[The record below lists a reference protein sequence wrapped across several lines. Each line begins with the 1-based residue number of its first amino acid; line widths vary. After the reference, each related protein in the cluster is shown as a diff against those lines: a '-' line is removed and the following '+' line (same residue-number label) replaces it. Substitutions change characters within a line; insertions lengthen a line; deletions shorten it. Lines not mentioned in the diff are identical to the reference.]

1 MSADMEAVIC
11 PVCTGSGRQHDGS
24 PGSSQRTCTACHG
37 KGALTSTES
46 PLWWRRIY
54 PGYYETYVAADFER
68 GGETFRGPV
77 RLVVRHIPEWPRVYQ
92 WANEAWLMTAEEY
105 GGPEQIIHADDGP
118 EPRRYDAMEAAVNA
132 ALAGWSYDRQLGWC
146 LRA

>member
-1 MSADMEAVIC
+1 MSTDMEAVIC
-11 PVCTGSGRQHDGS
+11 PVCTGSGRQRDGS
-24 PGSSQRTCTACHG
+24 PGSSRRNCPACNG
-37 KGALTSTES
+37 VGALTQTAS
-46 PLWWRRIY
+46 PEWRRVY
-54 PGYYETYVAADFER
+54 PGCYETYVAADFER

-92 WANEAWLMTAEEY
+92 WANEAWLMADEDH

-118 EPRRYDAMEAAVNA
+118 EARKCDAQAAAVSS
-132 ALAGWSYDRQLGWC
+132 ALAGWSRDRQLGWC